1 MLTIKDFDGVDLV
14 ANPPETINLR
24 AFGEA
29 QTVQV
34 SIQAHIIEDNPFLVG
49 MYVNGTLDW
58 NDGSLP
64 ITFIGTSGTIVVD
77 EAKSLING
85 DYLVSVYGEN
95 QRAPVTDKVRVNYL
109 VRVAQQNTTAAPP
122 HIVFGP
128 ILPRDNGF
136 PNSSQWLFNTDSD
149 LLILESSIR
158 MLLLTVKGERL
169 MEPNYGTNLRRI
181 LFELNVSGIESM
193 VQEEIVSAI
202 TTWEPRVQLT
212 SVIVNRTADSSV
224 VVNAT
229 FLSKLSSQN
238 FNVNLEF
245 VR

>member
-14 ANPPETINLR
+14 ITPPATVNLR

-29 QTVQV
+29 QRVPVSVQ
-34 SIQAHIIEDNPFLVG
+34 ARIIEDDPYLSG
-49 MYVNGTLDW
+49 QYVNGTLDW

-64 ITFIGTSGTIVVD
+64 VALTTAAGTLSID
-77 EAKSLING
+77 ESRKLANG
-85 DYLVSVYGEN
+85 DYLITVYGEN
-95 QRAPVTDKVRVNYL
+95 RRSPVADKVQVNYL
-109 VRVAQQNTTAAPP
+109 VRVTQENVRVTPP
-122 HIVFGP
+122 HIVYGP

-136 PNSSQWLFNTDSD
+136 PNSQQWLFNTDSD
-149 LLILESSIR
+149 LLILESSVR
-158 MLLLTVKGERL
+158 MLLLTAKGERL
-169 MEPNYGTNLRRI
+169 MEPDYGTNLRRI
-181 LFELNVSGIESM
+181 LFEFNVSGIDSM

-212 SVIVNRTADSSV
+212 SVAVARTTDKAV

-229 FLSKLSSQN
+229 FLSKLSSQD
-238 FNVNLEF
+238 FNINLEF